1 MANVALL
8 QGKKVLVTGAARGLG
23 RDFAQAIAEA
33 GAQVV
38 MADILDELVQKEAI
52 ELQQRGLKVEAVK
65 IDLSDAVSIQQA
77 VEQAVEYLGGVD
89 GLVNCAALATNAPLL
104 AT

>member
-33 GAQVV
+33 GAP
-38 MADILDELVQKEAI
+38 
-52 ELQQRGLKVEAVK
+52 
-65 IDLSDAVSIQQA
+65 VSYTHLTLPTSPH
-77 VEQAVEYLGGVD
+77 V
-89 GLVNCAALATNAPLL
+89 
-104 AT
+104 

>member
-33 GAQVV
+33 GAEVV
-38 MADILDELVQKEAI
+38 MADIL
-52 ELQQRGLKVEAVK
+52 
-65 IDLSDAVSIQQA
+65 SDWCNKKRKRYSNK
-77 VEQAVEYLGGVD
+77 G
-89 GLVNCAALATNAPLL
+89 
-104 AT
+104 